1 MNQPADAPE
10 ITPTELKARMDAGN
24 APALLDVRE
33 PFEQR
38 IADLPDVGQ
47 ARIPT
52 AQILVRMEELDPA
65 EELVVY
71 CRSGG
76 RSAWAARIL
85 LDRGFENVLNLKGG
99 VLGWREEVD
108 PSLDEY

>member
-1 MNQPADAPE
+1 MNQPTDAPE
-10 ITPTELKARMDAGN
+10 ITPTELKARLDAGS
-24 APALLDVRE
+24 APTLLDVRE

-38 IADLPDVGQ
+38 IADLPEVGQ
-47 ARIPT
+47 KRIPT
-52 AQILVRMEELDPA
+52 GEILDRMGELDPTD
-65 EELVVY
+65 ELVVY
-71 CRSGG
+71 CRSGS

-85 LDRGFENVLNLKGG
+85 VDRGFAKVLNLKGG

>member
-10 ITPTELKARMDAGN
+10 MTPTELKARMDAGD

-33 PFEQR
+33 AFERR

-47 ARIPT
+47 TRIPT
-52 AQILVRMEELDPA
+52 GQILERIGELDP
-65 EELVVY
+65 EKELVVY
-71 CRSGG
+71 CRSGS

-85 LDRGFENVLNLKGG
+85 LDRGFQEVWNLQGG
-99 VLGWREEVD
+99 VLGWREHVD
-108 PSLDEY
+108 PSLDSY

>member
-1 MNQPADAPE
+1 MNRPEEAPE
-10 ITPTELKARMDAGN
+10 ITPVALKKRLDDGEV
-24 APALLDVRE
+24 PRLLDVRE

-38 IADLPDVGQ
+38 IADLPEVGQ
-47 ARIPT
+47 HRIPT
-52 AQILVRMEELDPA
+52 SDILARMDELDPA

-85 LDRGFENVLNLKGG
+85 LDRGFQNVLNLKGG
-99 VLGWREEVD
+99 VLGWREDVD
-108 PSLDEY
+108 PSLDSY

>member
-1 MNQPADAPE
+1 MTQPADAPE
-10 ITPTELKARMDAGN
+10 ITPTELKSRLDAGDV
-24 APALLDVRE
+24 PVLLDVRE

-52 AQILVRMEELDPA
+52 GEILQRMDELDP
-65 EELVVY
+65 EKEVVVY

-85 LDRGFENVLNLKGG
+85 LDRGFTNVLNLKGG
-99 VLGWREEVD
+99 VLGWREDVD
-108 PSLDEY
+108 PSLDSY

>member
-1 MNQPADAPE
+1 MNQPLDAPE
-10 ITPTELKARMDAGN
+10 ITPTELTARMDGGD

-38 IADLPDVGQ
+38 IADLPEVGQ

-52 AQILVRMEELDPA
+52 GEILMRMNELDP
-65 EELVVY
+65 ESELVVY

-85 LDRGFENVLNLKGG
+85 VDRGFKNVLNLKGG
-99 VLGWREEVD
+99 VLAWREEVD
-108 PSLDEY
+108 PSLDAY